1 MVARRAAAGPAATG
15 PARRPTVR
23 GVVVDAAGRVLLQA
37 YLDPT
42 VHRRG
47 ATPHTSPVWIAP
59 GGGLA
64 PGEPPDVGL
73 AREWAE
79 ETGVHGV
86 AWGAWLWR
94 RTVELRYHGRWR
106 AFEEHYRLGRVDT
119 DAPTVAPAGLE
130 PHEREAVI
138 GYRWWPLDELARSS
152 ETVYP
157 PRLATRLVAAL
168 ADPPDAP
175 IDISADG

>member
-1 MVARRAAAGPAATG
+1 VTG

-37 YLDPT
+37 HLDPT

-47 ATPHTSPVWIAP
+47 GAPHTAPVWIAP

-64 PGEPPDVGL
+64 PGEPPAAGL

-79 ETGVHGV
+79 ETGIHDV

-94 RTVELRYHGRWR
+94 RTVELRYQGCWR
-106 AFEEHYRLGRVDT
+106 AFEERYRLGRVAR
-119 DAPTVAPAGLE
+119 DAPAVVPTGLE

-138 GYRWWPLDELARSS
+138 GYRWWSLGDLARSG

-157 PRLATRLVAAL
+157 PRLATRLAAVL
-168 ADPPDAP
+168 TAPPDEP
-175 IDISADG
+175 VDISAEG